1 LKKDHQTLQG
11 NNRLKG
17 GIILNLGYTTEQLQL
32 QEEIKLFTK
41 EFITPTADIRDKKDV
56 YPVEIIRNM
65 AKAGYTAF
73 TVPKEYNG
81 LGRSKLES
89 CILMEEVAYGCAAT
103 AVSLITIFQAETMI
117 LLFGNETVKKKYLP
131 KFRDGLIASYA
142 LSETSRG
149 SDIRS
154 LDTKAIKKGD
164 QWVITGKKT
173 FITSGSAAEFF
184 IILAETNKGVSV
196 FAVEKEAEGIKTE
209 VGPLC
214 ETFGLRNGPHMDV
227 YLDEVVVPDYCLIGE
242 EGKGLKQAVLTLN
255 NSRTLAA
262 AISVGIARAAY
273 EESLSWV
280 LRRKAFEQIVFDFQ
294 GIQWMFSEML
304 TNINAGRLLT
314 HKAATMHDYQL
325 NPISESSQAKLFSA
339 SMATKVCTDAI
350 QVCGAYG
357 TTVHS
362 PLGRYLRDAKAY
374 EIAGGS
380 NEILRN
386 TIGKEIKKAV
396 IAGSI

>member
-1 LKKDHQTLQG
+1 LD
-11 NNRLKG
+11 
-17 GIILNLGYTTEQLQL
+17 LGYKPDQQQL

-41 EFITPTADIRDKKDV
+41 EFITPTANIRDKEDV
-56 YPVEIIRNM
+56 YPFEIIRNM
-65 AKAGYTAF
+65 AKQGYTAF
-73 TVPKEYNG
+73 TVPKEFDG
-81 LGRSKLES
+81 LGRSKFDS

-117 LLFGNETVKKKYLP
+117 LLFGNETLKKKYLP
-131 KFRDGLIASYA
+131 KFREGLIASYA
-142 LSETSRG
+142 LTESSRG

-154 LDTKAIKKGD
+154 LDTKAIKKGNE
-164 QWVITGKKT
+164 WVITGKKT

-196 FAVEKEAEGIKTE
+196 FAVEREDIGVRTE
-209 VGPLC
+209 VGKLC
-214 ETFGLRNGPHMDV
+214 ETFGLRNGPHLDV
-227 YLDEVVVPDYCLIGE
+227 YLEEVAVPDYCLIGE

-280 LRRKAFEQIVFDFQ
+280 LNRKAFEQIVFDFQ

-304 TNINAGRLLT
+304 TNINAARLLT
-314 HKAATMHDYQL
+314 HKAAWMHDNKL
-325 NPISESSQAKLFSA
+325 NAISESSQAKLFSA
-339 SMATKVCTDAI
+339 SMATNVCSEAI

-357 TTVHS
+357 TTVNS

-386 TIGKEIKKAV
+386 TIGKEIKKAT
-396 IAGSI
+396 ISG

>member
-1 LKKDHQTLQG
+1 MK
-11 NNRLKG
+11 
-17 GIILNLGYTTEQLQL
+17 LGYNPEQQQL
-32 QEEIKLFTK
+32 LEEIRQFTRAN
-41 EFITPTADIRDKKDV
+41 IIPTANSRDTEDV
-56 YPVEIIRNM
+56 YPVEIIKSM
-65 AKAGYTAF
+65 ATEGYTAF

-81 LGRSKLES
+81 LGRSKLDS

-117 LLFGNETVKKKYLP
+117 LLFGNEKLKHQYLP
-131 KFRDGLIASYA
+131 KFQEGLIASYA
-142 LSETSRG
+142 LTESSRG

-154 LDTKAIKKGD
+154 LDTKATKNGNE
-164 QWVITGKKT
+164 WVINGKKT

-184 IILAETNKGVSV
+184 IILAETEKGVSV
-196 FAVEKEAEGIKTE
+196 FAVDRDAKGVRTE
-209 VGPLC
+209 VGELC
-214 ETFGLRNGPHMDV
+214 ETIGLRNGPHLDV
-227 YLDEVVVPDYCLIGE
+227 YLEDVVVPNYCLIGE

-273 EESLSWV
+273 EESLKWV
-280 LRRKAFEQIVFDFQ
+280 SKRRAFDQVVFDFQ

-304 TNINAGRLLT
+304 TNINAARLLT
-314 HKAATMHDYQL
+314 HRAAWMHDNQL
-325 NPISESSQAKLFSA
+325 NPISESSQAKLFA
-339 SMATKVCTDAI
+339 ATMATKVCSDAI

-357 TTVHS
+357 TTVNS
-362 PLGRYLRDAKAY
+362 PLGRYFRDAKAY

-386 TIGKEIKKAV
+386 TIGKEIRKAA
-396 IAGSI
+396 IME